1 MLRSYGLYL
10 PLPIVAALL
19 AFIYGQ
25 SIKHAWVSMVLT
37 FCLAML
43 GGLVYG
49 AIGQIVGVAL
59 SAIIIF
65 FAFALPEQRRQANEE
80 AKRAKDAEQLPNE
93 EDR

>member
-1 MLRSYGLYL
+1 MLSRYGLYL

-25 SIKHAWVSMVLT
+25 SIRHAWLSMILT

-43 GGLVYG
+43 GGLIWG
-49 AIGQIVGVAL
+49 AVGQIVGVAL
-59 SAIIIF
+59 SAVIIF

-80 AKRAKDAEQLPNE
+80 DRRAKDAEQLPNE